1 MDVQAQ
7 FYSVYKIVS
16 GNYKSNKTTNYR
28 MNDIWHFL
36 KEFESK
42 EIVKRFFA
50 KKYNYDLNSS
60 KALEIN
66 SSFIQGREY
75 FSSSQKADISV
86 RPLLQYYGVVALS
99 RGLILILDKDARE
112 NTIKPSHG
120 LKIKNWSD
128 IGKSGKTEDII
139 LKSSRGTFNELIKVT
154 NNKSYFRAGSSG
166 INWHVSFGIPATEIE
181 FSFKEIAFC
190 FPDLRQSVKAWLDI
204 EVPSRIMNE
213 LIVEGDRYKLKI
225 QGKYD
230 KDLLDQIFP
239 ETYYHDIE
247 INEEGNTSCIVK
259 FNSEQT
265 PNLCQQWV
273 TAFQVIGDP
282 CVVPPFKN
290 GFFLNDIST
299 MYSSSYILGTISRY
313 HPSTWNNI
321 NKGISND
328 SVLPFAINYM
338 DFIQEKFPQ
347 TIMDFIKSPYD
358 FEKK

>member
-1 MDVQAQ
+1 
-7 FYSVYKIVS
+7 
-16 GNYKSNKTTNYR
+16 

-42 EIVKRFFA
+42 DIVKRFIA
-50 KKYNYDLNSS
+50 KKYNYNLNSS

-66 SSFIQGREY
+66 SAFIQGREY
-75 FSSSQKADISV
+75 FASSQKSDISV

-99 RGLILILDKDARE
+99 RGLILILDKNAKE
-112 NTIKPSHG
+112 NNITPSHG
-120 LKIKNWSD
+120 LKIKNWSE
-128 IGKSGKTEDII
+128 ISKSGNTEEII
-139 LKSSRGTFNELIKVT
+139 LKSSNGTFNELIKVT

-166 INWHVSFGIPATEIE
+166 INCQVSFDIPETEVE

-213 LIVEGDRYKLKI
+213 FKIEGDKYKIKI

-230 KDLLDQIFP
+230 KGLLNQIFP
-239 ETYYHDIE
+239 ETYFKDIE
-247 INEEGNTSCIVK
+247 ITEEGNSSCIVK
-259 FNSEQT
+259 FNSEHT

-299 MYSSSYILGTISRY
+299 MYSSSFILGTISRY
-313 HPSTWNNI
+313 YPSTWNNI
-321 NKGISND
+321 NKGINND
-328 SVLPFAINYM
+328 SILPFAINYM

-358 FEKK
+358 FETSE